1 MDKMKDDKV
10 NPMLVLALSAIDIS
24 EEHKEEIQKIFTE
37 TIIDTNLII
46 TMAYGLKKLRPK
58 GGKWDKEELRKQYE
72 LIWKLIYE
80 EAIKEET
87 MKWALNAST
96 EAFEELEEKTKNDTN
111 TSVSGNC

>member
-1 MDKMKDDKV
+1 MDKLKQKEV
-10 NPMLVLALSAIDIS
+10 NPMLVLALSAVDIS
-24 EEHKEEIQKIFTE
+24 EESKKEIQTIFAG

-46 TMAYGLKKLRPK
+46 TMAYGIKKMRPK
-58 GGKWDKEELRKQYE
+58 GGKWDKEELKKNYE

-87 MKWALNAST
+87 MEWALNAST
-96 EAFEELEEKTKNDTN
+96 EAFEELEEKKKNDTN

>member
-1 MDKMKDDKV
+1 MDKLKDDKV
-10 NPMLVLALSAIDIS
+10 NPMLVLALSAVDIS
-24 EEHKEEIQKIFTE
+24 EEYKEEIQKIFTE

-46 TMAYGLKKLRPK
+46 TMAYGLKKMRPK

-72 LIWKLIYE
+72 FIWKLIYE

-87 MKWALNAST
+87 MEWALNAST

>member
-10 NPMLVLALSAIDIS
+10 NPMLVLALSAVDIS
-24 EEHKEEIQKIFTE
+24 EESKEKIQKIFTE

-46 TMAYGLKKLRPK
+46 TMAYGLKKMRPK

-72 LIWKLIYE
+72 FIWKLIYE

-87 MKWALNAST
+87 MKWVLNAST

-111 TSVSGNC
+111 ISVSGNC

>member
-10 NPMLVLALSAIDIS
+10 NPMLVLALSAVDIS
-24 EEHKEEIQKIFTE
+24 EESKEEIQKIFTE

-46 TMAYGLKKLRPK
+46 TMAYGLKKMRPK

>member
-1 MDKMKDDKV
+1 MDKLKQKEV
-10 NPMLVLALSAIDIS
+10 NPMLVLALSAVDIS
-24 EEHKEEIQKIFTE
+24 EESKKEIQAIFGE

-46 TMAYGLKKLRPK
+46 TMAYGIKKMRPK
-58 GGKWDKEELRKQYE
+58 GGKWDKEELKKNYE

-87 MKWALNAST
+87 IEWALNAST
-96 EAFEELEEKTKNDTN
+96 EAFEELEEKKKNDTN

>member
-24 EEHKEEIQKIFTE
+24 EESKKEIQTIFTE

-46 TMAYGLKKLRPK
+46 TMAYGLKKMRPK
-58 GGKWDKEELRKQYE
+58 GGKWDKEELRKQYK

>member
-1 MDKMKDDKV
+1 MDKMKDDKI

-24 EEHKEEIQKIFTE
+24 EEYKEEIQKIFTE

-46 TMAYGLKKLRPK
+46 TMAYGLKKMRPK
-58 GGKWDKEELRKQYE
+58 GGKWDKEELRKNYE
-72 LIWKLIYE
+72 FIWKLIYE

-87 MKWALNAST
+87 MEWALNAST
-96 EAFEELEEKTKNDTN
+96 EAFDELEEKTKNDTN

>member
-10 NPMLVLALSAIDIS
+10 NPMLVLALSAVDIS
-24 EEHKEEIQKIFTE
+24 EESKEEIQKIFTE

-46 TMAYGLKKLRPK
+46 TMAYGLKKMRPK

-87 MKWALNAST
+87 MEWALNAST